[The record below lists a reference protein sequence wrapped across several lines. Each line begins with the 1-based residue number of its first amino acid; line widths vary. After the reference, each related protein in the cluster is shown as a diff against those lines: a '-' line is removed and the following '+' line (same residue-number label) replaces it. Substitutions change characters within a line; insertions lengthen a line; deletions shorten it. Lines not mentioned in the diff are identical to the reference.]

1 LKKKHIILIASD
13 ELSKLKGDEMFT
25 YEDVISIVKELKL
38 NHVSTLFGG
47 YKEYIMKREDIQ
59 EVSILT

>member
-13 ELSKLKGDEMFT
+13 EISKLKGDEWFT
-25 YEDVISIVKELKL
+25 YEDVLSIVKELKL

-47 YKEYIMKREDIQ
+47 YKEYILKRE
-59 EVSILT
+59 EVDET